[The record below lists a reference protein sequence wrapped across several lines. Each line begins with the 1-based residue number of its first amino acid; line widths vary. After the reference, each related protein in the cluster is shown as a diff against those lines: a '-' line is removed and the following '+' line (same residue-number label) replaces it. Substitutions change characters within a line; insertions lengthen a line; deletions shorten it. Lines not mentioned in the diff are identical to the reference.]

1 MGAGGMIRSAILPHA
16 LLKHAVLSLA
26 STYVPPGTYMRAVRK
41 MWVGTLVEMRDAVGD
56 TASTPQQGTAAA
68 MLDTIHPPPSID
80 SRIDHFPPP
89 PPGEVGGMGHS
100 PDGSAAGDVAQAAAA
115 K

>member
-1 MGAGGMIRSAILPHA
+1 M
-16 LLKHAVLSLA
+16 
-26 STYVPPGTYMRAVRK
+26 TAVRK
-41 MWVGTLVEMRDAVGD
+41 MWVGTPVEMRHAVGD

-68 MLDTIHPPPSID
+68 MLDTSHPPPSID
-80 SRIDHFPPP
+80 SRIDHFPRPP
-89 PPGEVGGMGHS
+89 LGEVGVMGQGYAGDS